1 MPFNYSIPEL
11 ESKDEMFW
19 HLFKAFRFLEQ
30 KDYSIRRFSIN
41 NDCISI
47 DYFKKGWSI
56 NVSTSIPF
64 DGVMIVDVNGNI
76 VPEGKVISFANLTN
90 FCIIFNLKT
99 GCTFLYSLF
108 CIYIDTENNPC

>member
-64 DGVMIVDVNGNI
+64 NQ
-76 VPEGKVISFANLTN
+76 TW
-90 FCIIFNLKT
+90 
-99 GCTFLYSLF
+99 LYSIRFLGISIF
-108 CIYIDTENNPC
+108 EEQVTDCSTANELALHIQATEIYSKLK